1 MPARQEVCL
10 DSGGDPERFMREAA
24 AFANDRCWGT
34 LSCSV
39 FVHPAT
45 QARAA
50 RGGRGGGGAAALG
63 IRLRQGTRGHLQDV
77 RCSPPRRHV
86 PEQLQCRA
94 DEGRWLGV
102 RWRQAWPAAGGPCMV
117 PAASAYSP
125 CPGPHPTP
133 PLQRQHREAFDRLI
147 EELRYGAIAVNGAIA
162 TRAAVG
168 ATRRVARKRCPPWP
182 A

>member
-1 MPARQEVCL
+1 MHIRGSPLVVVPQSNRGHTKTLRE
-10 DSGGDPERFMREAA
+10 GGPGERTSAE
-24 AFANDRCWGT
+24 G
-34 LSCSV
+34 S
-39 FVHPAT
+39 HPPL
-45 QARAA
+45 
-50 RGGRGGGGAAALG
+50 GGGEGGGGAAALG